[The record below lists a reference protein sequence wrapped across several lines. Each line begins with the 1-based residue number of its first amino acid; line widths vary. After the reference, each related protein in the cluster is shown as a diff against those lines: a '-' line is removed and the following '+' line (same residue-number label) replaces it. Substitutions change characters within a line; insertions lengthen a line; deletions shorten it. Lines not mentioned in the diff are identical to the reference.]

1 MKKKVTK
8 TSDQQLSLLA
18 KKWDKIWSNLNEV
31 NIYFQS
37 YVDTVLL
44 VHQRIKMEPLIKSF
58 EGLKD
63 NCQKFY
69 DTLDD
74 VQSSSKVVAAIQVA
88 LPWES
93 DKFKEEWQGWKDY
106 LKEQHQIVLSSRAE
120 SKQLETLKTITG
132 GNENEAYAILNYA
145 MSNLYKMF
153 FKLDEKPTKKNN
165 KPNSRKRDED
175 F

>member
-69 DTLDD
+69 DTLDEC
-74 VQSSSKVVAAIQVA
+74 QSSSKVVAAIQVA

>member
-1 MKKKVTK
+1 MLKPEN
-8 TSDQQLSLLA
+8 QQLNLLV
-18 KKWDKIWSNLNEV
+18 KNWEKIWKNLNEV

-58 EGLKD
+58 EGLKS
-63 NCQKFY
+63 NCEKYYDALEEFQKS
-69 DTLDD
+69 TKAVASID
-74 VQSSSKVVAAIQVA
+74 VT
-88 LPWES
+88 LPWGS

-120 SKQLETLKTITG
+120 SKQLETLNTITN
-132 GNENEAYAILNYA
+132 GNENEAYTILNYA

-153 FKLDEKPTKKNN
+153 FKLDEKPTKTNN
-165 KPNSRKRDED
+165 KPKTRKRDED